1 MVNRFNKVLIRNT
14 YATNFIELLGVSMIK
29 FRIYNGNI
37 LVVDKLLSISNK
49 DIISDR
55 IDGDVILKRYE
66 HDL

>member
-14 YATNFIELLGVSMIK
+14 YGTNFIELLGVSMIK